1 MIHRFTRRASAVL
14 ASTRLLVLMCSL
26 SVTMTWAGSLA
37 ATVPQGDAIAGRIQG
52 LLRKSVEDLIFVQG
66 GSFKMGD
73 FGQVHSADR
82 LPYTGQSE
90 ALPLHEVELDGFSI
104 GRYKVTYEDFDVY
117 TDAKGLPRIATARF
131 DARYRLQPGVP
142 AGVNWAEAKAYCRW
156 VGEMTHLPFDLPTEA
171 QWEYAA
177 RDRGKFVVWATSDG
191 GFEVGKSVASDEQYE
206 QFMPSVPSPSVHPN
220 GRFPPS
226 PLGLYDM
233 GLSGF
238 EWADDW
244 FSPDYYSHSPRKNPR
259 GPATG
264 TEKVQRGIDARSADT
279 AMTMY
284 RERRAPMA
292 RPFVGHDG
300 QVKSERDV
308 RSGFRCVV
316 NRASPVVP

>member
-1 MIHRFTRRASAVL
+1 MAGA
-14 ASTRLLVLMCSL
+14 
-26 SVTMTWAGSLA
+26 WAGS
-37 ATVPQGDAIAGRIQG
+37 ATVAPDIAERTQA
-52 LLRKSVEDLIFVQG
+52 LLRKSIGDLVFVRG
-66 GSFKMGD
+66 GAFKMGD

-82 LPYTGQSE
+82 LPYTGQPE

-117 TDAKGLPRIATARF
+117 SDAKGLPHIATAKF

-142 AGVNWAEAKAYCRW
+142 AGVNWPEAKAYCRW
-156 VGEMTHLPFDLPTEA
+156 LGEMTRLPFDLPTEA

-177 RDRGKFVVWATSDG
+177 RDRGQFVIWATSNGRFDAR
-191 GFEVGKSVASDEQYE
+191 VNVASYEQYE
-206 QFMPSVPSPSVHPN
+206 ELMPSVPSPSVHPI

-233 GLSGF
+233 GLNGF
-238 EWADDW
+238 EWMDDW
-244 FSPDYYSHSPRKNPR
+244 FAPDYYSHSPKKNPG

-264 TEKVQRGIDARSADT
+264 SEKVQRGVDAGAEET

-284 RERRAPMA
+284 REKRIPVA
-292 RPFVGHDG
+292 RPFVGQDG

-316 NRASPVVP
+316 NRPTPVAP